1 MANYTKTLIIETF
14 ENMVERMPFDKITV
28 TALIKECNIGRNTFY
43 YHYEDIYALLD
54 DILIKILKK
63 YDDSVK
69 ETDWKDVFKSLLKS
83 CKENKNKVYNIFN
96 SISRER
102 LERYIFDGMDSIIT
116 SSVMEIA
123 KSRNISNER
132 AEIVANIVRYS
143 LYGYFIH
150 FLLDNMDYDIDN
162 GTDSLFNIYDEMID
176 QMLR

>member
-83 CKENKNKVYNIFN
+83 CKENKNKVYNILIQFH
-96 SISRER
+96 EK
-102 LERYIFDGMDSIIT
+102 D
-116 SSVMEIA
+116 
-123 KSRNISNER
+123 
-132 AEIVANIVRYS
+132 
-143 LYGYFIH
+143 
-150 FLLDNMDYDIDN
+150 
-162 GTDSLFNIYDEMID
+162 
-176 QMLR
+176 

>member
-14 ENMVERMPFDKITV
+14 ENMVESMPFDKITV

-83 CKENKNKVYNIFN
+83 CN
-96 SISRER
+96 
-102 LERYIFDGMDSIIT
+102 
-116 SSVMEIA
+116 
-123 KSRNISNER
+123 
-132 AEIVANIVRYS
+132 
-143 LYGYFIH
+143 
-150 FLLDNMDYDIDN
+150 
-162 GTDSLFNIYDEMID
+162 
-176 QMLR
+176 